1 MMKTKISILMMM
13 LFLIG
18 NIQAAKVKAV
28 IKTSIV
34 CHTCKDMIESALK
47 DQKGISSVKADVTTA
62 KVKVV
67 FDDAA
72 ISLGAIEDIIV
83 NLGYDANNKKK
94 NEEGFNKLPKCCK
107 SKEGNH

>member
-1 MMKTKISILMMM
+1 MRSKMSMLMVMM
-13 LFLIG
+13 LLTISM
-18 NIQAAKVKAV
+18 QAAKVKSV

-34 CHTCKDMIESALK
+34 CNTCKEMVETALK
-47 DQKGISSVKADVTTA
+47 DQKGVSSVKADVTTA

-67 FDDAA
+67 FDDAV
-72 ISLGAIEDIIV
+72 ISLSAIEDIIA

-94 NEEGFNKLPKCCK
+94 NMESFNKLPKCCK